1 MPTVTEDRMSIAA
14 GQNGGPVPRS
24 DLSLLSLLREVYRQ
38 RRRFLKVFGIALAVG
53 VVITLVWPPAYTA
66 TSRIMPP
73 QQNQSSATALLGQL
87 GSIASLATGGKD
99 LVKNPSDLYVAMLK
113 SRTVADH
120 LIDRFD
126 LRKTYRKS
134 TYTDAREK
142 LEDRSVIISAKDG
155 TIAVSVEDRDP
166 QRAAAIANAYVE
178 ELSLLNQKLAI
189 TEASQRRM
197 FYERELVAAKD
208 HLADAE
214 VELKKVQ
221 EKTGVIAL
229 DEQAKVIIE
238 SVGTLRARIAAKQV
252 QISAMSSFATA
263 QNPDLQRAQAELE
276 GMKTELAKLE
286 SNRMVSGRGN
296 IQVPTGEV
304 PSVGLEYIRKLR
316 DVRYFEALYEILAK
330 QFELA
335 KLDEAKDI
343 PLVQVLDHAV
353 APDERSKPNRAL
365 WITMAVFT
373 ALLCA
378 LLSVFWEPLSEL
390 ALRVQTAE

>member
-1 MPTVTEDRMSIAA
+1 
-14 GQNGGPVPRS
+14 
-24 DLSLLSLLREVYRQ
+24 
-38 RRRFLKVFGIALAVG
+38 
-53 VVITLVWPPAYTA
+53 
-66 TSRIMPP
+66 
-73 QQNQSSATALLGQL
+73 
-87 GSIASLATGGKD
+87 
-99 LVKNPSDLYVAMLK
+99 
-113 SRTVADH
+113 
-120 LIDRFD
+120 
-126 LRKTYRKS
+126 
-134 TYTDAREK
+134 
-142 LEDRSVIISAKDG
+142 
-155 TIAVSVEDRDP
+155 
-166 QRAAAIANAYVE
+166 
-178 ELSLLNQKLAI
+178 
-189 TEASQRRM
+189 M
-197 FYERELVAAKD
+197 FYERELVTAKD

-238 SVGTLRARIAAKQV
+238 NVGTLRARIAAKQV

-304 PSVGLEYIRKLR
+304 PAVGLEYIRKLR

-378 LLSVFWEPLSEL
+378 LLSVFWEPLSDL

>member
-1 MPTVTEDRMSIAA
+1 MSIAA

-24 DLSLLSLLREVYRQ
+24 DLSLLALLREVYRQ

-53 VVITLVWPPAYTA
+53 VVVTLVWPPTYTA

-178 ELSLLNQKLAI
+178 ELSQLNQKLAI

-197 FYERELVAAKD
+197 FYERELVTAKD

-238 SVGTLRARIAAKQV
+238 NVGTLRARIAAKQV

-304 PSVGLEYIRKLR
+304 PAVGLEYIRKLR

-378 LLSVFWEPLSEL
+378 LLSVFWEPLSDL

>member
-1 MPTVTEDRMSIAA
+1 MATLTDERVSIA
-14 GQNGGPVPRS
+14 GEPNGGLAPGE
-24 DLSLLSLLREVYRQ
+24 DISLLFLAREVYLQ
-38 RRRFLKVFGIALAVG
+38 RRRFLKVFGIALLIGIAA
-53 VVITLVWPPAYTA
+53 TLLWPPTYTA

-113 SRTVADH
+113 SRTVADN
-120 LIDRFD
+120 LINRFD
-126 LRKTYRKS
+126 LRKVYRKS
-134 TYTDAREK
+134 TYADAREK
-142 LEDRSVIISAKDG
+142 LEDRSVITSAKDG
-155 TIAVSVEDRDP
+155 TISVAVDDRDP
-166 QRAAAIANAYVE
+166 QRAANIANAYVD
-178 ELSLLNQKLAI
+178 ELGQLNQKLAV
-189 TEASQRRM
+189 TEASKRRM
-197 FYERELVAAKD
+197 FYERELVDAKN

-214 VELKKVQ
+214 VEMRKVQ

-238 SVGTLRARIAAKQV
+238 NVGTLRARIAAKQV
-252 QISAMSSFATA
+252 QISAMSSFATP

-276 GMKTELAKLE
+276 GMRAELAKLE
-286 SNRMVSGRGN
+286 SSRTVSGRGN

-304 PSVGLEYIRKLR
+304 PNVGLEYIRKLR

-343 PLVQVLDHAV
+343 PLVQVLDNAV
-353 APDERSKPNRAL
+353 VPDQRSKPNRAL
-365 WITMAVFT
+365 WSTMSVF
-373 ALLCA
+373 AAFFIA
-378 LLSVFWEPLSEL
+378 LLSVFWDRFFEL
-390 ALRVQTAE
+390 ALRVKAG